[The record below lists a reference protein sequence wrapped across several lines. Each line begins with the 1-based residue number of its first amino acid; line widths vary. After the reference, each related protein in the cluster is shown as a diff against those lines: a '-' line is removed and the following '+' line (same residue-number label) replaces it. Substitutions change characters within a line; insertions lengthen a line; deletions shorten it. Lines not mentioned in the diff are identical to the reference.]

1 MKTFTY
7 NGELYIRVIPA
18 KTLCRSSLIYEVIT
32 RGDIFAIRA
41 KDSVLTIIPGTAQVI
56 HHEHKLTSIDTE
68 QTSIANSKVQRKGRS
83 RRSKR
88 QPEDNRQEQLPFS
101 GNL

>member
-41 KDSVLTIIPGTAQVI
+41 KDSVLTIIPGTSQVEHHI
-56 HHEHKLTSIDTE
+56 HELSIKHTK
-68 QTSIANSKVQRKGRS
+68 QTRTADSEIKRS
-83 RRSKR
+83 RRKAADFAKS
-88 QPEDNRQEQLPFS
+88 NREKQRPLF